1 MSGKPDDGACQPLEA
16 LGSAGTEA
24 ERALCAELEEAA
36 ADLEQS
42 DVACVIPEI
51 GANLAYAL
59 PEARRL
65 EEVAGIPGRLIAVR
79 GRVARVGRAAM
90 GGSRH
95 MGRTL
100 LMVREYFPEAR
111 CVINLRNNEVVRRAL
126 AGLPWRVAD
135 MPPVEG
141 YRQTDEDWKRDLR
154 ATMAACQELPDVI
167 AIPDRLNLE
176 RLVLVLGKSLQETV
190 EKVKLLAHAV
200 REQG

>member
-1 MSGKPDDGACQPLEA
+1 MIGRADDESFQGPAA
-16 LGSAGTEA
+16 SGSAGTDA
-24 ERALCAELEEAA
+24 ERALCAELEAA
-36 ADLEQS
+36 ASDLERS

-59 PEARRL
+59 PEARGL
-65 EEVAGIPGRLIAVR
+65 EEVAGIPGRFIQVR

-111 CVINLRNNEVVRRAL
+111 CVMNLRNNEAVRRAL
-126 AGLPWRVAD
+126 AELPWRVAD
-135 MPPVEG
+135 MPEVEG

-176 RLVLVLGKSLQETV
+176 RLVLVLGKSLPETL
-190 EKVKLLAHAV
+190 EKVKVLARKV
-200 REQG
+200 RE